1 MQITDSF
8 GVRRFNSN
16 PRKYVL
22 QMLAEHKSPRLDD
35 LPAFTGGLVGYFGYD
50 YAKYAEPKL
59 KLDAA
64 DDAHFKDMDLMLFD
78 KVIAFDNLNDCV
90 FLICNMQTA
99 DVENNYAAAV
109 SEIEIMAEVIE
120 SGKAA
125 KVEKPRLK
133 SDFKPLF
140 SPEQYCEMVE
150 KQSIILKRAIFFRPL
165 FRTGLKRK

>member
-1 MQITDSF
+1 
-8 GVRRFNSN
+8 
-16 PRKYVL
+16 
-22 QMLAEHKSPRLDD
+22 
-35 LPAFTGGLVGYFGYD
+35 
-50 YAKYAEPKL
+50 
-59 KLDAA
+59 
-64 DDAHFKDMDLMLFD
+64 
-78 KVIAFDNLNDCV
+78 
-90 FLICNMQTA
+90 MQTA

-165 FRTGLKRK
+165 FRTGLNRK